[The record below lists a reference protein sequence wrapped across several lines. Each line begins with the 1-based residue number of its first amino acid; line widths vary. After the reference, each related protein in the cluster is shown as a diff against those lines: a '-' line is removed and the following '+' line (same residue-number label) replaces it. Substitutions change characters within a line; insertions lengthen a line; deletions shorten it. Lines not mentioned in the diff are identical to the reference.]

1 MNTLL
6 MEAVATGTVLKTA
19 LSGVDLNTVL
29 SEVTGLLPVVL
40 PVMVGFIA
48 IRKGVSF
55 LQGILHSAQYG
66 NL

>member
-6 MEAVATGTVLKTA
+6 MEAAASGTVLKTA
-19 LSGVDLNTVL
+19 LSGEDLNTVL

-55 LQGILHSAQYG
+55 LQGILHSA
-66 NL
+66 

>member
-6 MEAVATGTVLKTA
+6 METAASGTVLKTA

-55 LQGILHSAQYG
+55 LQGILHSA
-66 NL
+66 

>member
-1 MNTLL
+1 MNTFLL
-6 MEAVATGTVLKTA
+6 EAAASGTVLKTA
-19 LSGVDLNTVL
+19 LSDVDLNTVL

-55 LQGILHSAQYG
+55 LQGILHSA
-66 NL
+66 

>member
-6 MEAVATGTVLKTA
+6 MEAAASGTVLKTA
-19 LSGVDLNTVL
+19 LTGVDLNTVL

-55 LQGILHSAQYG
+55 LQGILHSA
-66 NL
+66 